1 MLFRSGTTVEAG
13 TLRVNNSTGSGTGS
27 GDLEVFSGATLAGS
41 GIIGS
46 AVTIDG
52 GATLAPGNPVGT
64 LTISNSLTLNDS
76 SVLQFALG
84 TNSDRVVV
92 SGALFLTGQL
102 QVTNAPGFGAGA
114 YTLFTCG
121 GSLTFDN
128 LVLASA
134 PAGYNYSFN
143 TNTPG
148 VVKLIVAPT
157 TPPSF
162 GNVSLSGGSLTMS
175 GSNGVPLGNYYVLLS
190 SNLLNWTPLATNQF
204 DGTGNFVFTTNV
216 IPGWPQNFFRLQ
228 LP

>member
-1 MLFRSGTTVEAG
+1 MLPLIVRLLPLKL
-13 TLRVNNSTGSGTGS
+13 TLPKDGGTGS

-52 GATLAPGNPVGT
+52 GATLAPGNPTGT

-102 QVTNAPGFGAGA
+102 TVTNAPGFGAGA

-128 LVLASA
+128 LVFASA

-162 GNVSLSGGSLTMS
+162 GNVISSGTNLVFSGG
-175 GSNGVPLGNYYVLLS
+175 NGVPLGNYFVLAS
-190 SNLLNWTPLATNQF
+190 SNLLNWSSIATNQF
-204 DGTGNFVFTTNV
+204 DAYGGFVFTTNV